1 MDESELNV
9 MTEWK
14 MLDHSIWLGL
24 QAHKI
29 SVSASLVN
37 EDLDPLELMGFKN
50 DCEFQRFI
58 HNPMIICDPY
68 LSITML
74 LAYYSTIT

>member
-1 MDESELNV
+1 MVE
-9 MTEWK
+9 

-29 SVSASLVN
+29 SVSAGLVN
-37 EDLDPLELMGFKN
+37 EELDPLEFMGFKN
-50 DCEFQRFI
+50 DCKFQRFI
-58 HNPMIICDPY
+58 DNSITICDPY